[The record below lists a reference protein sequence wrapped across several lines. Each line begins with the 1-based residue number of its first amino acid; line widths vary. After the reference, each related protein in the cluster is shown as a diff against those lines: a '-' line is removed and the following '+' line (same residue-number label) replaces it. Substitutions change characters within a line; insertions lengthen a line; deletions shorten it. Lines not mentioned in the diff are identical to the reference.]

1 MDMVYVTFHGS
12 SPLNYAMK
20 KLMTMDVVINIKF
33 GPAIKIIN
41 AHVCLGINGHNSP
54 MN

>member
-1 MDMVYVTFHGS
+1 MGMVYVTVHGS

-20 KLMTMDVVINIKF
+20 KINGHGVVINIKS
-33 GPAIKIIN
+33 GSAIEIIN
-41 AHVCLGINGHNSP
+41 AHVCLGISGHFSP